1 MPTPPHHTRPASLA
15 PKSFAAARM
24 SPVVVRERDETILRA
39 LAKVRYA
46 SAKDIAHLLPGF
58 SPSSLSH
65 VREVMTRLAG
75 GADYQPNQY
84 LLRFPRP
91 QTRRGV
97 TEKLFTLGARGS
109 AFLAELRGQAVP
121 RGRRPSQVKA
131 VSYAFLTHA
140 LLLTR
145 VVAALTYFVRIH
157 PGYALPHC
165 RLSYA
170 LATTRDVPSAAP
182 ETEPQPLPVVPDAW
196 ALLERP
202 TGPTGLWL
210 EIDCGTESKTKYHKA
225 LAARLTFLQEDY
237 ERCFGTDYLLVCNL
251 AAGSQTRRR
260 ALQDWTEELLRE
272 RKLTDMAGLFRFA
285 AVDYDRLYSTSLF
298 DAPIWYRP
306 ETPNPVALLTPP
318 DTQKETPHDPQ
329 TPKPSLVPTTA

>member
-1 MPTPPHHTRPASLA
+1 MPTPPHHTQPASLA

-24 SPVVVRERDETILRA
+24 SPVVVGERDEAILRA
-39 LAKVRYA
+39 IAKFRYA

-75 GADYQPNQY
+75 GGDYQPNQY

-97 TEKLFTLGARGS
+97 TEKIFTLGARGS
-109 AFLAELRGQAVP
+109 AYLAEVRGEAVP
-121 RGRRPSQVKA
+121 RSRRPSYVKA
-131 VSYAFLTHA
+131 ISYTFLTHA

-157 PGYALPHC
+157 PGYALPSC
-165 RLSYA
+165 RLSYD
-170 LATTRDVPSAAP
+170 LATTRDVPSATP
-182 ETEPQPLPVVPDAW
+182 ETEPQPLPVIPDAW

-210 EIDCGTESKTKYHKA
+210 EIDCGTETKTKYQKA

-237 ERCFGTDYLLVCNL
+237 ERVFGTPFLLVCYL
-251 AAGSQTRRR
+251 SSGPQSRRI

-272 RKLTDMAGLFRFA
+272 PTLADMAGLFRFA
-285 AVDYDRLYSTSLF
+285 AVDYDSLYSTPLF
-298 DAPIWYRP
+298 DAAIWYRP
-306 ETPNPVALLTPP
+306 DEPNPVALLTPP

-329 TPKPSLVPTTA
+329 TTKPSLVPTTA